1 MRCWIQQLADV
12 TQVVG
17 SNKSLHQL
25 LQWLVGSSKS
35 LHQLL
40 QWLVGSNNLHAFYRL
55 LVQGGE
61 APPVQL
67 ECKMHVGC
75 WIQQVT
81 ATVGA
86 VTCWIQQVTAIVG
99 VVTCWIQQPV
109 YFKYVV
115 GFSNAFNSEVDE
127 LIRKVLVSKD
137 GGQSS
142 ASTAKPVSKKP
153 AKRKRSDASTVA

>member
-1 MRCWIQQLADV
+1 MRCWIQQLTWV

-25 LQWLVGSSKS
+25 WQWLVGSSKS
-35 LHQLL
+35 LHQLWQWL
-40 QWLVGSNNLHAFYRL
+40 VGSSKSLHQLWQWLVGSNNLHAFYI
-55 LVQGGE
+55 LVGQGGLR
-61 APPVQL
+61 PPVQVDG
-67 ECKMHVGC
+67 KMHVGC

-86 VTCWIQQVTAIVG
+86 
-99 VVTCWIQQPV
+99 VTCWIQQPV

-127 LIRKVLVSKD
+127 LISKSIVRFCLHQDHFEVLRWNLAWFCD
-137 GGQSS
+137 I
-142 ASTAKPVSKKP
+142 
-153 AKRKRSDASTVA
+153 